1 MDVYIVDIYSIY
13 IYIYHCISIVLQ
25 WVDTATDLL
34 GPQLLDAEPGKS
46 RFDRAG
52 LNGLNG

>member
-1 MDVYIVDIYSIY
+1 MDVYIVDIYS